1 MRKILKENNYLLV
14 GWGGGGGGGVTVL
27 CLFFSA
33 PCVAVIGKISANC
46 FNTEPAWS
54 FAHHPCAGQ
63 RVLQVNGQ
71 TDDSLSALMRE

>member
-1 MRKILKENNYLLV
+1 MRKILKENNYFLV
-14 GWGGGGGGGVTVL
+14 GWGGGVTVL
-27 CLFFSA
+27 CLFLLA

-46 FNTEPAWS
+46 FNTEAAWS